1 MKAASL
7 HPQPGVAA
15 AAPDVA
21 AGRAA
26 RRPRAARRERR
37 PWTVKATLRAA
48 FAILLVGTLA
58 IGVFSLWQISRL
70 NASIASVY
78 EQGGRPDL
86 VETEQQEL
94 DVIST
99 FLPAELSE
107 DELGELVRAAIAEQ
121 DAAGPGDLGKV
132 MRPLMQRVAG
142 RADGGR
148 VNALV
153 RELLAGGG

>member
-1 MKAASL
+1 MPIVETIRSEIPAAMKRGDARRRDIMRLLLAAL
-7 HPQPGVAA
+7 HNARI
-15 AAPDVA
+15 A
-21 AGRAA
+21 AGHELDDEEAVRVLQREAKQ
-26 RRPRAARRERR
+26 RRDSIGEFER
-37 PWTVKATLRAA
+37 
-48 FAILLVGTLA
+48 
-58 IGVFSLWQISRL
+58 
-70 NASIASVY
+70 
-78 EQGGRPDL
+78 GGRPDL

-153 RELLAGGG
+153 RALLAGGG